1 MCEKNLD
8 ENAEKTIFCA
18 RLRTTSL
25 RVKQPCKTLFVTST
39 RALLPTRTTTSLH
52 FIIMPGKRAKGV
64 PVNRRPGNKDKV
76 HQSRSMDN
84 KPSSMPK
91 TVGRT
96 SSIKPSLKIDII
108 DEEQTHMTDQVS
120 VSDSDAASAA
130 SSRGGSSHG
139 SSQSAQH
146 PLLDFMGVSCT
157 GSDWFTNCFPCAIVP
172 ILDDDVADK
181 VLSRENAMNA
191 MYAKHDTSS
200 GVAPIPSLNGQ
211 TRVEHSFDSE
221 QGTCIVQLP
230 QEMVH
235 GQSMSRE
242 RSHISLFVNLSKS
255 GDELDERKL
264 SNGSVVN
271 KDSSKLD
278 IDIPKPK
285 MKKRTI
291 SIKKLF
297 GRKETKI

>member
-1 MCEKNLD
+1 M
-8 ENAEKTIFCA
+8 
-18 RLRTTSL
+18 
-25 RVKQPCKTLFVTST
+25 TLFYSSSLFNESLTSDT
-39 RALLPTRTTTSLH
+39 VLLHHYFFR
-52 FIIMPGKRAKGV
+52 IMPGKRAKGV

-76 HQSRSMDN
+76 HQSRSTVDN

-200 GVAPIPSLNGQ
+200 GGAPIPSLNGQ

-221 QGTCIVQLP
+221 QGICIVQLP

-242 RSHISLFVNLSKS
+242 RSHISLFDNLSKS

-291 SIKKLF
+291 SINKLF

>member
-1 MCEKNLD
+1 
-8 ENAEKTIFCA
+8 
-18 RLRTTSL
+18 
-25 RVKQPCKTLFVTST
+25 
-39 RALLPTRTTTSLH
+39 
-52 FIIMPGKRAKGV
+52 MPGKRAKGV
-64 PVNRRPGNKDKV
+64 PVNRRRSNG
-76 HQSRSMDN
+76 QSRSTMDN

-91 TVGRT
+91 PVERT

-120 VSDSDAASAA
+120 VSDSDAESAA

-139 SSQSAQH
+139 SSHSAQH

-181 VLSRENAMNA
+181 VLSREKAMNA
-191 MYAKHDTSS
+191 MYAKHNTNSD
-200 GVAPIPSLNGQ
+200 APSLNGQ
-211 TRVEHSFDSE
+211 TRRVEHSFDSE
-221 QGTCIVQLP
+221 QGICSVQLT
-230 QEMVH
+230 QKMVH
-235 GQSMSRE
+235 GQSMARE
-242 RSHISLFVNLSKS
+242 RSHTSLFDNSSKS

-264 SNGSVVN
+264 SNGSVN

-278 IDIPKPK
+278 IDIPKQK

-291 SIKKLF
+291 SMKKLF
-297 GRKETKI
+297 GRKEMKI